1 MKHDALV
8 EKAIKDL
15 ESINELDIRYLLVNR
30 DLSFI
35 DVSTLQMIEIKI
47 KTIINNLKT
56 DFV

>member
-1 MKHDALV
+1 MKDDALV
-8 EKAIKDL
+8 QKAIKDL

-47 KTIINNLKT
+47 KTIINDLKN
-56 DFV
+56 DK